1 MEGRPAGATSVA
13 ERLSKGEFDVDIARR
28 SGIVLAKIHACP
40 IPETGFWSDSSFDKD
55 HWQVLITTL
64 ESRATRAAET
74 TGFTN
79 PQLQHLRSAARSA
92 RPHAMHMSFAP
103 DVLWCQ
109 HDNVTFENLECAG
122 NFGDPAYDVASMV
135 SSYQAAGAKHG
146 KQQDC
151 IAAIERFEIA
161 YRNSSGNNGQSFWSR
176 VAIYTACRLQAD
188 LAKVEITVRE

>member
-122 NFGDPAYDVASMV
+122 NFGDPA
-135 SSYQAAGAKHG
+135 
-146 KQQDC
+146 
-151 IAAIERFEIA
+151 
-161 YRNSSGNNGQSFWSR
+161 
-176 VAIYTACRLQAD
+176 
-188 LAKVEITVRE
+188 